1 MATIGSL
8 LSNTELISY
17 ARVTGSNATTTGQV
31 LVNIT
36 GLSIALLANTTYEFE
51 AFLSCQVSAVTT
63 GNGYGVQFSAAGA
76 SVEAQI
82 EGALTNAA
90 SKNLRISAL
99 NTSAQAFLTT
109 SGQTGGIV
117 IKGVIVVGANAG
129 NLTIQHLKV
138 TSGTSTVFIN
148 SFLKVIKIA

>member
-17 ARVTGSNATTTGQV
+17 ARVTGSNATTTGQA
-31 LVNIT
+31 LANIT
-36 GLSIALLANTTYEFE
+36 GLSIALLTNTTYEFE

-76 SVEAQI
+76 TVEAQI
-82 EGALTNAA
+82 EGALTSTA
-90 SKNLRISAL
+90 SKNLRINAL
-99 NTSAQAFLTT
+99 NTSAQPFLTT

-117 IKGVIVVGANAG
+117 IK
-129 NLTIQHLKV
+129 
-138 TSGTSTVFIN
+138 
-148 SFLKVIKIA
+148 